1 MCRWLELM
9 FDFHT
14 VLLRRATRWLTAPLV
29 LPIMLLSR
37 THILDSV
44 SATSQRRCD
53 SANMFSPQLL
63 PFLPLTLV
71 LNSSLPNNIYA
82 IEPYPLADLQIG
94 FPPNP
99 ALTLCL
105 LPWARALYTSLR
117 RHLFQAVLG
126 RRRQSPLASPSSPL
140 LNGNAHGA
148 APLPAEADFARN
160 QQRHQVGENHLERLE
175 GMLDDPAEPR
185 RIVVTVS
192 SGARLLAGTL
202 VFPWVAA
209 SAGSLLF
216 WIAKRQNS
224 GKGLLAKILGVGVA
238 STFTPNQLF
247 GLPSFAQPVREM
259 VDPVWW
265 RNAVGGALLVLLKDT
280 WSITRQVMEI
290 KREQSRRI
298 ETQDIRPGMSI

>member
-1 MCRWLELM
+1 M
-9 FDFHT
+9 
-14 VLLRRATRWLTAPLV
+14 
-29 LPIMLLSR
+29 
-37 THILDSV
+37 
-44 SATSQRRCD
+44 
-53 SANMFSPQLL
+53 
-63 PFLPLTLV
+63 
-71 LNSSLPNNIYA
+71 LNSSLPSNFYT
-82 IEPYPLADLQIG
+82 IEPYPLSDLQIG

-105 LPWARALYTSLR
+105 LPWALYTSLR
-117 RHLFQAVLG
+117 RRLFQAVLG
-126 RRRQSPLASPSSPL
+126 RRRQTPLASPTSPL
-140 LNGNAHGA
+140 INGNGNAA
-148 APLPAEADFARN
+148 PPLPAEADFARN
-160 QQRHQVGENHLERLE
+160 QQRHQIGENHLERLE

-185 RIVVTVS
+185 RVVITVS

-209 SAGSLLF
+209 TAGSILF
-216 WIAKRQNS
+216 WIAKRQNN

-247 GLPSFAQPVREM
+247 GLPNFVRPPREV
-259 VDPVWW
+259 VDPIWW

-298 ETQDIRPGMSI
+298 ETQDFRDGLAV